1 MKQII
6 LLLIFIS
13 SITSTFAQQPKF
25 DIKFSE
31 PLAVFVFVRQL
42 SPGYPGNS
50 FKSAFTG
57 SAYDREK
64 YKNLITRLDNL
75 TLSYAYEFPSFPTG
89 SKMPGLTDRLLKKN
103 LIDCNS
109 LEDFKLRSLGL
120 IPNADLIELT
130 SILDAFTP
138 VYNELIYNPNREKFE
153 RQLGSLST
161 YFVSKNVSDYFHAAV
176 LFYNSA
182 WDNSI
187 PFEIALYPLPDPKG
201 FTAEAF
207 INNAVS
213 AIPTNEDNYDG
224 LLSVMMHEI
233 FHMIYNEESLKVKQD
248 MKRWFDA
255 NPSKCST
262 YAFWL
267 MNEAFATVMGNG
279 YVYEKLHGTI
289 DTADWYNQKYINAMA
304 KKLFP
309 LVTEYIAKRKPI
321 DQDFINS
328 YIKIYQDNFSGW
340 INELNNL
347 LTYRYVITD
356 NGKDFDT
363 IGYNYPYTSYSDL
376 EDHISE
382 SDIKK
387 MTGTPV
393 TKLIIISR
401 ERRAK
406 LDMVKNSFT
415 ELKNWQYHM
424 DKEFTY
430 HTFLKDR
437 TQLIIINRFKTPIIA
452 LLNKTFKKGAW

>member
-1 MKQII
+1 MKQI
-6 LLLIFIS
+6 LLLFICIS
-13 SITSTFAQQPKF
+13 TVTTTSAQQPKF

-31 PLAVFVFVRQL
+31 PLAVFVFVQQL
-42 SPGYPGNS
+42 SSSYPGNS

-57 SAYDREK
+57 SAYDQDK
-64 YKNLITRLDNL
+64 YKDLITRFANL

-89 SKMPGLTDRLLKKN
+89 SKMPVLTDRLLKKN

-130 SILDAFTP
+130 NILDAFTRP
-138 VYNELIYNPNREKFE
+138 YNELIYNPNKEKFE
-153 RQLGSLST
+153 KQFKSLSA
-161 YFVSKNVSDYFHAAV
+161 YFLSKNVSDYFRTGI

-213 AIPTNEDNYDG
+213 AIPTNENNYDG

-233 FHMIYNEESLKVKQD
+233 FHMIYNEQSLKVKLN
-248 MKRWFDA
+248 MKNWFDA

-267 MNEAFATVMGNG
+267 LNEAFATVLGNG
-279 YVYEKLHGTI
+279 YVYERLHGTV

-304 KKLFP
+304 KKLYP
-309 LVTEYIAKRKPI
+309 IVTEYIAGNKAI
-321 DQDFINS
+321 DQDFINR
-328 YIKIYQDNFSGW
+328 YIKIYQDNYSGW
-340 INELNNL
+340 LSELNNL
-347 LTYRYVITD
+347 LTYRYVVTD
-356 NGKDFDT
+356 NGNDFDT
-363 IGYNYPYTSYSDL
+363 LGFNYPYTSYSDF
-376 EDHISE
+376 EDHITESE
-382 SDIKK
+382 IRK

-393 TKLIIISR
+393 TKLIIISK
-401 ERRAK
+401 ERRAE
-406 LDMVKNSFT
+406 LNMVKNSFT
-415 ELKNWQYHM
+415 ELKNWQYLPY
-424 DKEFTY
+424 KEFTY

-437 TQLIIINRFKTPIIA
+437 TQLIIVNRFKTPIVV
-452 LLNKTFKKGAW
+452 LLRKTFKN